1 MIEKQR
7 ATRNTVK
14 NKKGVIGL
22 VAEVPFLTRMRREME
37 HPLQNP
43 EPAAVIAIR
52 PLCIKHTFVESRDE
66 IEEEDREM
74 ERNNWVNSSQRS
86 IWIISLPL
94 FLPLSLLPCL
104 PKQQN
109 SESYSP
115 RCCAASQKVPK
126 WLKVW
131 QRTLV
136 YIHTA
141 CKQLTLPCA
150 GYCFGSRSLPVHIA
164 GEQAQG
170 SHDSQCSSSPS
181 FWRLIDPSLEPNWCC
196 IGEHWLLDYSVKH
209 V

>member
-1 MIEKQR
+1 M
-7 ATRNTVK
+7 
-14 NKKGVIGL
+14 
-22 VAEVPFLTRMRREME
+22 
-37 HPLQNP
+37 
-43 EPAAVIAIR
+43 IAIR
-52 PLCIKHTFVESRDE
+52 PLCIKHTFVERQRE
-66 IEEEDREM
+66 EREEEGREM
-74 ERNNWVNSSQRS
+74 EKRSRVNSSQRS

-115 RCCAASQKVPK
+115 RRCTASQKVPK

-136 YIHTA
+136 YIRTA
-141 CKQLTLPCA
+141 CKQLNPPWCWLLFPLFLPLPMPIA
-150 GYCFGSRSLPVHIA
+150 REEAVVSHVSQRSA
-164 GEQAQG
+164 
-170 SHDSQCSSSPS
+170 SPS

>member
-1 MIEKQR
+1 M
-7 ATRNTVK
+7 
-14 NKKGVIGL
+14 GL
-22 VAEVPFLTRMRREME
+22 VAEVPSLKRMRREME
-37 HPLQNP
+37 YPLQNP
-43 EPAAVIAIR
+43 VAAAVIAIR
-52 PLCIKHTFVESRDE
+52 LICIKHTFVERRDE
-66 IEEEDREM
+66 REEEDRQM
-74 ERNNWVNSSQRS
+74 KRKNWVNSSQRS

-115 RCCAASQKVPK
+115 RCCAASRKVPK

-150 GYCFGSRSLPVHIA
+150 GYCFSSLSIPA
-164 GEQAQG
+164 SSCAYSWRTGPG